1 MTRKIAATTAFASA
15 SDVRNVRVAAGLT
28 QAKAA
33 ALIGFQV
40 RQIQR
45 WESGEASMR
54 KPLFD
59 AYVSEIQ
66 DYVDS
71 NNPNFNTRPKEG
83 SVWVHRKGGYEY
95 TVVLAT
101 SQPNKA
107 QASQHPVQ
115 VVYKS
120 ATTGDIWARGLVAFH
135 QAFVE
140 KPFKAITGGKAVS
153 QRDKFKPA
161 AKKPAPKPSAA
172 TFPAAGGWPFPTT
185 SNSPATPVP
194 ATTPT
199 GRLKKAPARKP
210 TTRTSKA

>member
-15 SDVRNVRVAAGLT
+15 SDVRSVRLAAGLT

-95 TVVLAT
+95 TVVLVT
-101 SQPNKA
+101 SPPNKA

-140 KPFKAITGGKAVS
+140 KPFKALTGGKAV
-153 QRDKFKPA
+153 PA
-161 AKKPAPKPSAA
+161 QAKRARAIPVAKKPVAKKSSTATYPSPAP
-172 TFPAAGGWPFPTT
+172 GWPFPTT
-185 SNSPATPVP
+185 SNSPVVPVAAP
-194 ATTPT
+194 
-199 GRLKKAPARKP
+199 KKIPARKP
-210 TTRTSKA
+210 ITRTRKA